1 MADFMSG
8 LLGIGQEEDPR
19 EAAQRAGLLGV
30 ASQLLS
36 AGGPSLTP
44 TSLGQA
50 LGPAILGGRQ
60 MAQQSMTES
69 SARLLQQQKLQEE
82 AAFKKMLPE
91 VFVNG
96 KPDYAKLQQLVS
108 MFPERGR
115 IVADALQKS
124 AGPKTTQVDLGNVVE
139 IRTEQG
145 EVVARIPKGAAP
157 QAPQRETFTLSPEL
171 GVLVGSMGTI
181 RPATMPDGTPLAPKG
196 KVSMQTLYDADGK
209 EFKALV
215 DEKTGQF
222 TPVGG
227 AKAPSLQYDAPTGT
241 VFNPAG
247 GVVTP
252 AVDAQGKPIAP
263 PAPKLTEGQA
273 SAAGYL
279 LRMNEAEKI
288 LTPIEVAGKQPGVVS
303 AIAGSVPVVG
313 SALQTQVTGVDT
325 QKYKQAQEDWVRAK
339 LRKESG
345 AVIGDEEMA
354 REIKTYFPQPG
365 ESKEIIEQKRQ
376 ARVRAQQ
383 QLSIMAGPGAETV
396 INQTQQQN
404 RSQSS
409 TAQQPK
415 RYKYNPA
422 SGRIEEVR

>member
-69 SARLLQQQKLQEE
+69 SARLLQQQKLKEDAQ
-82 AAFKKMLPE
+82 FKQMLPQ

-124 AGPKTTQVDLGNVVE
+124 AGPETIQVDLGNVVE
-139 IRTEQG
+139 IRDKQG
-145 EVVARIPKGAAP
+145 NLISVRPKGAAP
-157 QAPQRETFTLSPEL
+157 QAPQRETFTLDKDF
-171 GVLVGSMGTI
+171 GVLVGSLGTV
-181 RPATMPDGTPLAPKG
+181 RQATMPDGTPITPKG
-196 KVSMQTLYDADGK
+196 KVSLQTLYDADGK

-227 AKAPSLQYDAPTGT
+227 AKAPNLQYDAPTAT
-241 VFNPAG
+241 VFDPG
-247 GVVTP
+247 KGVVSQALTP
-252 AVDAQGKPIAP
+252 EGKPVPA

-273 SAAGYL
+273 SAAGYF
-279 LRMNEAEKI
+279 LRMREAEKI

-303 AIAGSVPVVG
+303 AAAGSVPVIG

-365 ESKEIIEQKRQ
+365 EGKEIIEQKRQ
-376 ARVRAQQ
+376 ARERAQQ